1 MVRLS
6 SAQKVIMKISAIDI
20 GSNSVR
26 LAVFEGGKT
35 LYKRLCTTRL
45 GEGLNK
51 NPTLSPEAL
60 ERTALAVDGFY
71 RQATEDGA
79 EKVYAFATAA
89 VRTATNGSDFLKRV
103 KELCGLDICVLSGEE
118 EAECGILGAL
128 GNSDGGIIDIGGAST
143 EITLRKNGKT
153 VYAKSVNI
161 GAVRLFDSAKRDRAA
176 LQSII
181 DEKVAEYGKVDA
193 SSFKMYAIGGTATR
207 LSAVKHNLKEYAP
220 QITHG
225 TQLTLAEVDELAN
238 RLLTDDVE
246 HIKATTICAQSSEIM
261 GGGTLLLSAIMRA
274 LNIDGVTVSESDN
287 LEGFILFKEGKL

>member
-71 RQATEDGA
+71 RQATEEGA
-79 EKVYAFATAA
+79 EKIYAFATAA

-207 LSAVKHNLKEYAP
+207 LAAVKHNLKEYAP

-225 TQLTLAEVDELAN
+225 TQLTLAEVDGLAT
-238 RLLTDDVE
+238 RLLTEDVE

-261 GGGTLLLSAIMRA
+261 GGGTLLLSAIMRK
-274 LNIDGVTVSESDN
+274 LNIAEVTVSESDN

>member
-1 MVRLS
+1 
-6 SAQKVIMKISAIDI
+6 MKISAIDI

-26 LAVFEGGKT
+26 LATFEGGKT

-45 GEGLNK
+45 GEGLDK
-51 NPTLSPEAL
+51 SSVLSPNAL
-60 ERTALAVDGFY
+60 ERTALAVNDFY
-71 RQATEDGA
+71 RQAIEDGA
-79 EKVYAFATAA
+79 ERVYAFATAA
-89 VRTATNGSDFLKRV
+89 VRTATNGRDFLKHV

-128 GNSDGGIIDIGGAST
+128 GSSDGGIIDIGGASA
-143 EITLRKNGKT
+143 EITLRKDCKT

-181 DEKVAEYGKVDA
+181 DEKVAEYGKIDA
-193 SSFKMYAIGGTATR
+193 SNFKMYAIGGTATR
-207 LSAVKHNLKEYAP
+207 LAAVRHNLTEYAP
-220 QITHG
+220 EITDG
-225 TQLTLAEVDELAN
+225 TVLNLSEVDNLATW
-238 RLLTDDVE
+238 LLTEDVE

-274 LNIDGVTVSESDN
+274 LNIAEVTVSERDN
-287 LEGFILFKEGKL
+287 LEGFIIFKEGKL

>member
-1 MVRLS
+1 
-6 SAQKVIMKISAIDI
+6 MKISAIDI

-26 LAVFEGGKT
+26 LATFEGGKT

-45 GEGLNK
+45 GEGLDK
-51 NPTLSPEAL
+51 SSVLSPNAL
-60 ERTALAVDGFY
+60 ERTALAVNDFY
-71 RQATEDGA
+71 RQAIEDGA

-89 VRTATNGSDFLKRV
+89 VRTATNGRDFLKRV

-128 GNSDGGIIDIGGAST
+128 GSSDGGIIDIGGASA
-143 EITLRKNGKT
+143 EITLRKDCKT

-161 GAVRLFDSAKRDRAA
+161 GAVRLFDSAKRDRTA

-181 DEKVAEYGKVDA
+181 DEKVAEYGKIDA
-193 SSFKMYAIGGTATR
+193 SNFKMYSIGGTATR
-207 LSAVKHNLKEYAP
+207 LAAVRHNLTEYAP
-220 QITHG
+220 EITDG
-225 TQLTLAEVDELAN
+225 TVLSLAEVDRLATW
-238 RLLTDDVE
+238 LLTEDVE

-274 LNIDGVTVSESDN
+274 LNIAEVTVSERDN
-287 LEGFILFKEGKL
+287 LEGFIIFKEGKL

>member
-1 MVRLS
+1 
-6 SAQKVIMKISAIDI
+6 MKISAIDI

-26 LAVFEGGKT
+26 LATFEGGKT

-45 GEGLNK
+45 GEGLNSSGK
-51 NPTLSPEAL
+51 ISPAAL
-60 ERTALAVDGFY
+60 ERTALAVKDFY
-71 RQATEDGA
+71 GQAIRDGA
-79 EKVYAFATAA
+79 KKVYAFATAA
-89 VRTATNGSDFLKRV
+89 VRSASNGGDFISRV

-128 GNSDGGIIDIGGAST
+128 GSSDGGIIDIGGAST

-181 DEKVAEYGKVDA
+181 DEKVAEFGKVDA
-193 SSFKMYAIGGTATR
+193 GNFKMYAIGGTATR
-207 LSAVKHNLKEYAP
+207 LASVKHNLLEYAP
-220 QITHG
+220 QITDG
-225 TQLTLAEVDELAN
+225 TNLSLAEVDGLATY
-238 RLLTDDVE
+238 LLTESVE
-246 HIKATTICAQSSEIM
+246 HIKKTTICAQSSEIM

-274 LNIDGVTVSESDN
+274 LNISNVTVSESDN
-287 LEGFILFKEGKL
+287 LEGFIIFKEGKL